1 MCQALSLLALLS
13 TTVQILTPQEPR
25 AQELLMEGGTYVTLI
40 CMRLYLLHYYKST
53 NTDACEKPRAQELLM
68 EGGTYVTLVGPE
80 RHGGEYTP
88 NAQVCGRMRMLT

>member
-1 MCQALSLLALLS
+1 MCQALRFLALLS
-13 TTVQILTPQEPR
+13 TTVQIPTPEELR
-25 AQELLMEGGTYVTLI
+25 AYACGFTCFTEYN
-40 CMRLYLLHYYKST
+40 ST
-53 NTDACEKPRAQELLM
+53 NTDACEEPRAQELLM